1 MTRSLSRISRRTAAA
16 ALAVLALAV
25 SASCGHSMMQQGNGS
40 SYLIVDSL
48 TAASGATPTAF
59 STMLASD
66 VLTIESGTPTLFSDP
81 GQVAMHVAMKDTSSG
96 VTPTDTNTITLT
108 GYHVDYVR
116 SDGGTAVPASFDG
129 ALTATVTTSSTT
141 VPFVLVNAQ
150 AKGVAPLV
158 ALEGTADHIVV
169 VAHVT
174 FSGHDQAGHS
184 VTVATSISIDFA
196 DWADPK
202 TT

>member
-1 MTRSLSRISRRTAAA
+1 MTWFDSQVFRR
-16 ALAVLALAV
+16 ALASAMALTALLF
-25 SASCGHSMMQQGNGS
+25 SASCGRSMMQQGNGS

-48 TAASGATPTAF
+48 QAAPGATPTAF
-59 STMLASD
+59 STMLGSD
-66 VLTIESGTPTLFSDP
+66 VLTVKAGTPTRFADP
-81 GQVAMHVAMKDTSSG
+81 GQVVMHVAMKDTSSG

-129 ALTATVTTSSTT
+129 ALTATVTTSATT
-141 VPFVLVNAQ
+141 VPFTLVNAQ
-150 AKGVAPLV
+150 AKNVAPLV
-158 ALEGTADHIVV
+158 ALVGSPDHIVV

-174 FSGHDQAGHS
+174 FYGHDQAGHS
-184 VTVATSISIDFA
+184 VTVATTISIDFA
-196 DWADPK
+196 DWADP

>member
-1 MTRSLSRISRRTAAA
+1 MTLTA
-16 ALAVLALAV
+16 LLF
-25 SASCGHSMMQQGNGS
+25 SASCGKSMMQQGNGS

-48 TAASGATPTAF
+48 QAASGATPTAL
-59 STMLASD
+59 STTLASD
-66 VLTIESGTPTLFSDP
+66 VVTIKAGTPTVFSDP
-81 GQVAMHVAMKDTSSG
+81 AQVVMHVAMKDTSSG

-116 SDGGTAVPASFDG
+116 SDGVSAVPASFDG

-141 VPFVLVNAQ
+141 VPFVLVTAQ
-150 AKGVAPLV
+150 AKGVAPLA
-158 ALEGTADHIVV
+158 ALQGTSNHIVV

-184 VTVATSISIDFA
+184 VTVVTTISIDFA
-196 DWADPK
+196 DWADP

>member
-1 MTRSLSRISRRTAAA
+1 
-16 ALAVLALAV
+16 
-25 SASCGHSMMQQGNGS
+25 MMQQGNGS

-48 TAASGATPTAF
+48 QAASGAAPTAL

-66 VLTIESGTPTLFSDP
+66 VVTIKAGTPTFFSDP
-81 GQVAMHVAMKDTSSG
+81 GQVVMHVAMKDTSSD
-96 VTPTDTNTITLT
+96 VAPTDTNTITLT

-116 SDGGTAVPASFDG
+116 SDGGTVVPASFDG

-141 VPFVLVNAQ
+141 VPFILVNAQ
-150 AKGVAPLV
+150 AKGVAPLA
-158 ALEGTADHIVV
+158 ALQGTINHIVV

-184 VTVATSISIDFA
+184 VTVATTISIDFA
-196 DWADPK
+196 DWADP